1 MAAVTVTSG
10 YPVKVGSIGA
20 YTLLLWKLTDVDDT
34 ETLATGLGTRILAFW
49 GQVETDAST
58 QGSAGCNIVNS
69 SGTLTFYPGED
80 NVAMDLFVLVSGN

>member
-34 ETLATGLGTRILAFW
+34 ETLATGLGTRILAVW
-49 GQVETDAST
+49 GSVQTDAST

-80 NVAMDLFVLVSGN
+80 NVSMDVFVLVSGN